1 MNDDF
6 KILNID
12 TNQLNVSVRDISNM
26 DIFMKELDSEVHND
40 LYLNKKNSSGGSKS
54 SAGKLFGGM
63 II

>member
-1 MNDDF
+1 
-6 KILNID
+6 
-12 TNQLNVSVRDISNM
+12 M
-26 DIFMKELDSEVHND
+26 DIFMKELDSEVHTD